1 MFVQDLQDMTKHA
14 RMYKEKCEKTR
25 RGPEPCGNTAVRLPC
40 RPGPEGGEGGR
51 QGGGGSIIDAW
62 RCQDS
67 LAGLPESTSLMSAV
81 TGVPQHQ
88 GMGTEGGHQ
97 WEE

>member
-51 QGGGGSIIDAW
+51 
-62 RCQDS
+62 
-67 LAGLPESTSLMSAV
+67 
-81 TGVPQHQ
+81 
-88 GMGTEGGHQ
+88 
-97 WEE
+97 